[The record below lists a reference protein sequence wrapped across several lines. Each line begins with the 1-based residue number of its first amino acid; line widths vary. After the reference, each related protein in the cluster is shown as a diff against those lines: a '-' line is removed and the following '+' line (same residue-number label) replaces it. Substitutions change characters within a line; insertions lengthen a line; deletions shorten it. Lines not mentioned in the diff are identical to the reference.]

1 MKRKFFLNVPTGDML
16 STAIKICGFVM
27 AALLVQIGYIHE
39 KTAVFAIAAVA
50 VVIFAIFVC
59 RHVDS
64 MGLYIDGTDVCYK
77 GMRRKEINIHDIA
90 GVKVLQAYG
99 ASGYKGIY
107 PIKESNGDKRYSAI
121 FISEL
126 QDGMQSYSR
135 GDLWFNQEYREFVIC
150 TVLYDKNAI
159 DYLKSINPDI
169 EVMY

>member
-1 MKRKFFLNVPTGDML
+1 ML

>member
-1 MKRKFFLNVPTGDML
+1 MKREFFLNVPTGDML
-16 STAIKICGFVM
+16 SAAIKICGFVM
-27 AALLVQIGYIHE
+27 AALLIRIGYIRE

-50 VVIFAIFVC
+50 VVIIAIFVC

-77 GMRRKEINIHDIA
+77 GMRRKEINVHDIA

-121 FISEL
+121 FIREL

-150 TVLYDKNAI
+150 SVLYDQNAI
-159 DYLKSINPDI
+159 DYLKSINPDM
-169 EVMY
+169 EVMF